1 MPEVAVFLPN
11 LNGGGAERSLLKV
24 ARLLSDDGTETQLV
38 LANAVGPYMSEVTPA
53 LKLVN
58 LAKSNT
64 IRSVGKL
71 ASYLRSAKPTGLLSG
86 LDHANVTALIGARL
100 TLRPLRVVVSVR
112 NTLSAEYATKE
123 GRKEKI
129 VLALTRKLY
138 PSATWI
144 TTVSDGVADDA
155 ASFLGIDRSKFR
167 TIYNPLLDD
176 DFYAKLEA
184 PVDHPFLQDAGQP
197 CILAVGRL
205 SGQKDY
211 PTLLKALAA
220 VRRQRAARLII
231 LGEGP
236 DLESLQAESKALG
249 VSEVVSFAGFQVNP
263 YPWMKRADLFV
274 LASKFEGLPGVLI
287 QAIGAGT
294 RVVST
299 DCPSG
304 PSEIL
309 LQGEVAPLVPVGDA
323 DKLAAAMLHQL
334 STPTPVYPES
344 VLERFRPESCI
355 RAYKEVLLG
364 N

>member
-1 MPEVAVFLPN
+1 MPDVAVFLPN

-53 LKLVN
+53 LNVVN
-58 LAKSNT
+58 LEKSNT
-64 IRSVGKL
+64 IRAVGKL
-71 ASYLRSAKPTGLLSG
+71 ATYLRRAKPAGLLSG
-86 LDHANVTALIGARL
+86 LDHANVTALIASRL
-100 TLRPLRVVVSVR
+100 TLKPLRVVVSVR
-112 NTLSAEYATKE
+112 NTLSAEYATKQ
-123 GRKEKI
+123 GRKEQI

-138 PSATWI
+138 PGATWI

-155 ASFLGIDRSKFR
+155 AKFLKIDRSKFR
-167 TIYNPLLDD
+167 TIYNPLLDE
-176 DFYAKLEA
+176 DFYTKLEA
-184 PVDHPFLQDAGQP
+184 PVDHPFFQDSRQP
-197 CILAVGRL
+197 SILAVGRL

-211 PTLLKALAA
+211 PTLLKAFGA
-220 VRRQRAARLII
+220 VRKHRAARLII

-236 DLESLQAESKALG
+236 DLESLQALAKELG
-249 VSEVVSFAGFQVNP
+249 ISGEVSFAGFQVNP

-309 LQGEVAPLVPVGDA
+309 LQGQVAPLVPVGDA
-323 DKLAAAMLHQL
+323 DKLAEAMLHQL
-334 STPTPVYPES
+334 STPTPVYSEA

-355 RAYKEVLLG
+355 QAYKEVLLG